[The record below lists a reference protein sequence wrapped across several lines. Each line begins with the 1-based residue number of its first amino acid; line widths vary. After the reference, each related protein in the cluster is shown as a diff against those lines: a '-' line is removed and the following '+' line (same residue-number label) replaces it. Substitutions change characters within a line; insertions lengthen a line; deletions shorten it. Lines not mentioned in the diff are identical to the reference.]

1 MLARASIFS
10 IVVRLSGYGFEVVI
24 SPQKEEAP
32 MPSPA

>member
-1 MLARASIFS
+1 MLACASIFS
-10 IVVRLSGYGFEVVI
+10 IVVRLSGYGFEVI